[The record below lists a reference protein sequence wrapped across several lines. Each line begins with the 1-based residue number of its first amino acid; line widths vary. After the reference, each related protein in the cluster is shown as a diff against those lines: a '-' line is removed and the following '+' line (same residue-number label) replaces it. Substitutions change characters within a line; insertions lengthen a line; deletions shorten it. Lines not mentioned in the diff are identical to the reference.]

1 MNRVQGLDE
10 ISREFQPVEYKVIPP
25 LKALKRIHVS
35 TLTQEGVI
43 DRGSAHEFG
52 HWYLS
57 LVMRWTTYEYA

>member
-1 MNRVQGLDE
+1 MNKVQGLDE

-43 DRGSAHEFG
+43 DRGSAHD
-52 HWYLS
+52 
-57 LVMRWTTYEYA
+57 